1 MKQLPFHCFIETRD
15 LHLLRVYYNNFRA
28 ISIIILFINAVTY
41 VDVIVVIEILCI
53 TYTKTYF
60 TSSWTISN
68 LLSSMRRRLYLA
80 QCTGIQWNLS
90 LYVTWSPICAV
101 SGVGPYRPYRDTV
114 NRDTNYND
122 IAEMTILFTAQCYV
136 CIAKRGMY
144 RHGTSCVYPSVSNM
158 EVLWSHKLENFEN
171 NFTVD

>member
-60 TSSWTISN
+60 TSS
-68 LLSSMRRRLYLA
+68 
-80 QCTGIQWNLS
+80 
-90 LYVTWSPICAV
+90 
-101 SGVGPYRPYRDTV
+101 
-114 NRDTNYND
+114 
-122 IAEMTILFTAQCYV
+122 
-136 CIAKRGMY
+136 
-144 RHGTSCVYPSVSNM
+144 
-158 EVLWSHKLENFEN
+158 
-171 NFTVD
+171 